1 MIRSVLMACTVLAV
15 ASTVM
20 ARAETS
26 SGQPLYYQDPDGKP
40 FYAAAPAKTADGRS
54 YLPVFTDGQAA
65 AAPPM
70 APASM
75 AASTPKP
82 GAAPDHRI
90 LYYRNP
96 MGLADTSPTPKTDAM
111 GMQYIPVYA
120 DDTGADDPPGTVR
133 ISPGRLQILGVRTEA
148 ARMRPAASHTILA
161 TGSLRFDERRQATV
175 TTKVAGWLEH
185 LDVAAEG
192 DPVRR
197 GQVMAEIYS
206 PDLVASEKEYL
217 IAAQMGGAI
226 QAASIERLRALDVP
240 KAEIIRLR
248 RTGTSTRDIAVLA
261 PMDGVVINKSVQEGA
276 MVQAGQALYQ
286 TANLSDVWLIA
297 QVQEQ
302 DVGAIVPGEQVT
314 ASFVAF
320 PGRTFKGT
328 VDFIYP
334 TLSADTR
341 TASVR
346 IVLPNPDGALRIGMY
361 ANVEIDS
368 AQGKGSFLT
377 VPNSAVL
384 DSGPSEVVL
393 LARGGGRFEPRTVQL
408 GVHGDGWVQ
417 VLSGIKPGDNV
428 VVDANFLIDSESN
441 VRAALQNFAN
451 AVKTSPQGTSK

>member
-1 MIRSVLMACTVLAV
+1 MACTVLAV
-15 ASTVM
+15 AGASM
-20 ARAETS
+20 ARAETP

-40 FYAAAPAKTADGRS
+40 FYAASPAKTADGRS

-65 AAPPM
+65 PVPAMAAASPAVMAAM
-70 APASM
+70 APKPP
-75 AASTPKP
+75 AA
-82 GAAPDHRI
+82 DHRI

-120 DDTGADDPPGTVR
+120 DDTGADDPPGSVR

-148 ARMRPAASHTILA
+148 AMMRPAATRTILA
-161 TGSLRFDERRQATV
+161 MGSLQFDQRRQATV
-175 TTKVAGWLEH
+175 TTKVSGWLEH
-185 LDVAAEG
+185 LDAAAEG
-192 DPVRR
+192 DPVQH

-206 PDLVASEKEYL
+206 PDIVASEKEYL
-217 IAAQMGGAI
+217 IASQMGGAI
-226 QAASIERLRALDVP
+226 RAASLDRLRALDIP
-240 KAEIIRLR
+240 EAEITRLR
-248 RTGTSTRDIAVLA
+248 QTGISTRDIAVLA
-261 PMDGVVINKSVQEGA
+261 PMDGVVITKSVQEGA

-286 TANLSDVWLIA
+286 TADLSDVWLIA

-302 DVGAIVPGEQVT
+302 DVGAVMPGEQVS
-314 ASFVAF
+314 ASFIAF

-341 TASVR
+341 TIRVR

-361 ANVEIDS
+361 ASVQIDG
-368 AQGKGSFLT
+368 AQGAGTFLT
-377 VPNSAVL
+377 VPDSAVL
-384 DSGPSEVVL
+384 DSGQSQIVL
-393 LARGGGRFEPRTVQL
+393 LARGGGRFEPRTVQV

-417 VLSGIKPGDNV
+417 VLSGIAPGDNV
-428 VVDANFLIDSESN
+428 VVGANFLIDSESN

-451 AVKTSPQGTSK
+451 ALKTGEQGANK